1 MLTEMNVAVQG
12 LDSLGAM
19 NIVHLLRRLADAG
32 QAIICTIHQASQ
44 EQFELVS
51 GLTVHLRLAE
61 TAD

>member
-1 MLTEMNVAVQG
+1 MLTRMYVAVQG

-19 NIVHLLRRLADAG
+19 NIVRLLRRLADAG

-51 GLTVHLRLAE
+51 GLE
-61 TAD
+61 GES